1 MSLFLLQWLTLLT
14 SGSDTGQQTFT
25 DCYPAPGITGDLNL
39 LTELVCHS
47 WCLCSSDEN
56 LNSRFSA
63 NCGIGI
69 GIAGAPQPPPQPPH
83 PSLPPHLQ
91 VHPNWEIAHAKIA
104 RKGSDESILMQL
116 LVFCCLLFPRNQAR
130 KENPSFA
137 PPFKKKSTVAITL
150 GYQKPLILTQQNCT
164 VEESRE
170 DSSPGRIRS
179 PPPPPQLRPSL
190 WKLNIWT
197 CPFHFRVCVLFPP
210 QFTQCRVLLLVP
222 TSHCPA
228 RKGLIYP
235 TARGLYGLFHIYF
248 NYISILGQCIY
259 FKSHYLQL
267 PKHVS
272 TKRTVSI

>member
-179 PPPPPQLRPSL
+179 PPPAPTTQAESL
-190 WKLNIWT
+190 K
-197 CPFHFRVCVLFPP
+197 
-210 QFTQCRVLLLVP
+210 TQHLD
-222 TSHCPA
+222 
-228 RKGLIYP
+228 
-235 TARGLYGLFHIYF
+235 
-248 NYISILGQCIY
+248 
-259 FKSHYLQL
+259 
-267 PKHVS
+267 
-272 TKRTVSI
+272 VSISFQGVRPLPPTIYSVPCPSPCADVSLPGTQGVNLPNRPWTLWVIPYLFQLYKYPGPVYLF